1 MSFFFVSEC
10 NFSGFKWKCSLNTN
24 SQVGLVGTGT
34 FQAKIYIAPKKNRDT
49 KNRWLGWLI
58 MKIMKPRPYLK
69 PWNWWLPL
77 YTSHHL
83 WGLVIQIAVAQIP
96 NDLSLSALV
105 CVWLNSVFY
114 AHEIPNFRISL
125 VLGSPLFVVGSWFLG
140 QSGENFGFFM
150 FFLQFTPFLYILR
163 WGFNT
168 RPTSSKQLPSG
179 SCSTCAEGVSL
190 GQGLDTPWLQ
200 EKMVLKI
207 G

>member
-1 MSFFFVSEC
+1 MVQRTVHCFFTLNFHTTWWWETCWKCAHRHWDHHFFDTKELVQTCSNQQPSYGLLPSSLGMSFFFVSEC

-34 FQAKIYIAPKKNRDT
+34 FQAKIYIAPKKTRDT

-105 CVWLNSVFY
+105 CVWLNSVF
-114 AHEIPNFRISL
+114 
-125 VLGSPLFVVGSWFLG
+125 
-140 QSGENFGFFM
+140 
-150 FFLQFTPFLYILR
+150 
-163 WGFNT
+163 
-168 RPTSSKQLPSG
+168 
-179 SCSTCAEGVSL
+179 
-190 GQGLDTPWLQ
+190 
-200 EKMVLKI
+200 
-207 G
+207 